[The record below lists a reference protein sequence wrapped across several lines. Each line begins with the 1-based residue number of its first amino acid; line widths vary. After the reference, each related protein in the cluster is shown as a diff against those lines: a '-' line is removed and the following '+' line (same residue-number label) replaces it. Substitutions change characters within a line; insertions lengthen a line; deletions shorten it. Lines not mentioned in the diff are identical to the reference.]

1 MGSLEYNHTRSTKM
15 LTTRLPRSSGKFT
28 YSSPKNPCPV
38 CGRTKD
44 KDCRWNEVCH
54 CRTYAKEYLE
64 VGDVIRGDD
73 GRQWA
78 YLGVSGNGLWAMFKP
93 HEELRKE
100 DWDPK
105 LTSFTRRASNKN
117 GNAASTKPTTA
128 QPTAPPVSSLARPTA
143 TPPAA
148 KKAPRPAGQQD
159 FIYHDADGQPVI
171 LVRRTDYGNGKKDIS
186 QFRYENG
193 EWISG
198 LNEQVAKRV
207 RLYRI
212 ADARE
217 LSEKTGYPI
226 FMVEGESCVER
237 LFSIG
242 IPATTSIGG
251 AKKWTGYGFPNYLQD
266 LQGCRIVL
274 SPDADSHGVAHMLE
288 IERSLRSAGI
298 EIAGWLLAP
307 PNAPWENLPDGG
319 GLDVVDWLES
329 GATAEDILRSIRVA
343 LPAHLAAEDEIAD
356 LAAEV
361 SELAQLD
368 RASGLT
374 LLPKVLDTPLRRI
387 AEELN
392 LPVEAY
398 YLVLLC
404 VAAGLIPSQTRLMI
418 DPRRRFRVP
427 PVLWGGLVGETGSGK
442 THIICTL
449 TEPLEDIQAE
459 YRIRYQHQLENY
471 KTALREYERK
481 RKGEDAGDPP
491 ERPVPVD
498 LYASDYTMEAI
509 SQILG
514 QQPER
519 GLLVATD
526 ELAAFL
532 ESMDA
537 YRGGRGAD
545 RARWLSLYN
554 GLALKVNRKTSD
566 QIYVRYT
573 SVSVIGGIQP
583 SVLQNF
589 WRDDKT
595 SGDGFWSR
603 FAWVKVPLVPDPD
616 THEGPEHLPQRLLE
630 SVYRRLQAFLPMQH
644 ELDGEGRRLW
654 NEWKR
659 ELNEPI
665 LNEPNERI
673 RVTLPKTKER
683 AARIALILHW
693 LDAACTGENPSKVI
707 PASTLARAI
716 EFTRWLQNQTRLI
729 YGELGESSSP
739 EASLVLRFV
748 GRFKGC
754 GAVSLKQCRGWWSG
768 RRKPPMKEI
777 RSFLDGVVQMGYA
790 RWVDPQHIEIVQ
802 PSSCSHGSH
811 LVTQKPE
818 TLMQSGFEP
827 VTTRSH
833 PVVTGSHSVVTPMQS
848 EPTQPGTTACA
859 IEAEEQSL
867 PGPSETVAAQPA
879 SNGNATRSITD
890 WDPNSPKAVEP
901 EPPSLPR
908 QPVGDAATT
917 PQSRQRC
924 GTTAHNAGVHG
935 RLVHFLDRDPVP
947 PSLRG
952 KEARLERETLRTAVV
967 WVDGVRQRVPKAWLV
982 EGSETTVSAAPSGSH
997 GPATPTLEDREPEP
1011 PPPSCPPADGDT
1023 PVTEQDWDT
1032 LIAACRNAGML
1043 WIPSLQFIAE
1053 ALGIP
1058 VEKLDYSRMT
1068 QRQYRQVME
1077 RVENYRR
1084 SAERR
1089 RRPSE
1094 ALERFEVERFER

>member
-1 MGSLEYNHTRSTKM
+1 
-15 LTTRLPRSSGKFT
+15 
-28 YSSPKNPCPV
+28 
-38 CGRTKD
+38 
-44 KDCRWNEVCH
+44 
-54 CRTYAKEYLE
+54 
-64 VGDVIRGDD
+64 
-73 GRQWA
+73 
-78 YLGVSGNGLWAMFKP
+78 MFKL
-93 HEELRKE
+93 HEERRGGE
-100 DWDPK
+100 WDPG

-148 KKAPRPAGQQD
+148 KKAPRPAGQKD

-212 ADARE
+212 ADARD
-217 LSEKTGYPI
+217 LSQKTGIPI
-226 FMVEGESCVER
+226 FMVEGESCVEQ
-237 LFSIG
+237 LFKIG

-673 RVTLPKTKER
+673 RATLPKTKER

-693 LDAACTGENPSKVI
+693 LDAACDGVTPNKVI

-768 RRKPPMKEI
+768 RRKPSMKEI

-790 RWVDPQHIEIVQ
+790 RWVDPTHIEIVQ
-802 PSSCSHGSH
+802 PYSGSH

-818 TLMQSGFEP
+818 TLVQSGFEP

-833 PVVTGSHSVVTPMQS
+833 PVVTRSHPAAAKRPESLTQSGSEQVTTDSSPVVTRSHSVVTPMQS
-848 EPTQPGTTACA
+848 EPTQPGTTARV

-879 SNGNATRSITD
+879 SNGKAPQR
-890 WDPNSPKAVEP
+890 DPNGFEELESE
-901 EPPSLPR
+901 
-908 QPVGDAATT
+908 
-917 PQSRQRC
+917 
-924 GTTAHNAGVHG
+924 
-935 RLVHFLDRDPVP
+935 PVP
-947 PSLRG
+947 LPNNGSLQP
-952 KEARLERETLRTAVV
+952 EVV
-967 WVDGVRQRVPKAWLV
+967 DA
-982 EGSETTVSAAPSGSH
+982 
-997 GPATPTLEDREPEP
+997 
-1011 PPPSCPPADGDT
+1011 
-1023 PVTEQDWDT
+1023 PVTMQDWKA
-1032 LIAACRNAGML
+1032 LLAACREAGML
-1043 WIPSLQFIAE
+1043 WGTAVEFIASTT
-1053 ALGIP
+1053 GIP
-1058 VEKLDYSRMT
+1058 VEKLDPSRVT
-1068 QRQYRQVME
+1068 RGQYQQVME
-1077 RVENYRR
+1077 RVKNF
-1084 SAERR
+1084 
-1089 RRPSE
+1089 RRP
-1094 ALERFEVERFER
+1094 

>member
-1 MGSLEYNHTRSTKM
+1 VDAKG
-15 LTTRLPRSSGKFT
+15 F
-28 YSSPKNPCPV
+28 
-38 CGRTKD
+38 
-44 KDCRWNEVCH
+44 CH
-54 CRTYAKEYLE
+54 CRTYAKDPPK

-73 GRQWA
+73 GLQWA
-78 YLGVSGNGLWAMFKP
+78 YIGESDRGRWALFKP
-93 HEELRKE
+93 HEERRGG
-100 DWDPK
+100 WDPK
-105 LTSFTRRASNKN
+105 PTL
-117 GNAASTKPTTA
+117 STKRKTSPANPNPKPAATPA
-128 QPTAPPVSSLARPTA
+128 RPTAAPARPTA
-143 TPPAA
+143 TPPEA
-148 KKAPRPAGQQD
+148 KKATRPAGQQE

-171 LVRRTDYGNGKKDIS
+171 KVRREDDGQGNKDIR
-186 QFRYENG
+186 QLRYENG
-193 EWISG
+193 KWVSR
-198 LNEQVAKRV
+198 LNEDVTKRV

-212 ADARE
+212 AEARA
-217 LSEKTGYPI
+217 LSEKTGHPI
-226 FMVEGESCVER
+226 FLVEGESCVER
-237 LFSIG
+237 LMALG

-251 AKKWTGYGFPNYLQD
+251 AKKWTGYGYPNYLQD
-266 LQGCRIVL
+266 LQGCRIIL
-274 SPDADSHGVAHMLE
+274 SPDADRPGLEHMLE
-288 IERSLRSAGI
+288 IERSLRTAGI

-319 GLDVVDWLES
+319 GLDVVDWLDS
-329 GATAEDILRSIRVA
+329 GATAEEILSSIRVA
-343 LPAHLAAEDEIAD
+343 LPEYLVADDEIAD

-374 LLPKVLDTPLRRI
+374 LLPRVLDTPLRRI

-673 RVTLPKTKER
+673 RATLPKTKER

-693 LDAACTGENPSKVI
+693 LDAACDGVTPNKVI

-768 RRKPPMKEI
+768 RRKPSMKEI

-790 RWVDPQHIEIVQ
+790 RWVDPTHIEIVQ
-802 PSSCSHGSH
+802 PYSGSH

-818 TLMQSGFEP
+818 TLVQSGFEP

-833 PVVTGSHSVVTPMQS
+833 PVVTRSHPAAAKRPESLTQSGSEQVTTDSSPVVTRSHSVVTPMQS
-848 EPTQPGTTACA
+848 EPTQPGTTARV

-879 SNGNATRSITD
+879 SNGKAPQR
-890 WDPNSPKAVEP
+890 DPNGFEELESE
-901 EPPSLPR
+901 
-908 QPVGDAATT
+908 
-917 PQSRQRC
+917 
-924 GTTAHNAGVHG
+924 
-935 RLVHFLDRDPVP
+935 PVP
-947 PSLRG
+947 LPNNGSLQP
-952 KEARLERETLRTAVV
+952 EVV
-967 WVDGVRQRVPKAWLV
+967 DA
-982 EGSETTVSAAPSGSH
+982 
-997 GPATPTLEDREPEP
+997 
-1011 PPPSCPPADGDT
+1011 
-1023 PVTEQDWDT
+1023 PVTMQDWKA
-1032 LIAACRNAGML
+1032 LLAACREAGML
-1043 WIPSLQFIAE
+1043 WGTAVEFIASTT
-1053 ALGIP
+1053 GIP
-1058 VEKLDYSRMT
+1058 VEKLDPSRVT
-1068 QRQYRQVME
+1068 RGQYQQVME
-1077 RVENYRR
+1077 RVKNF
-1084 SAERR
+1084 
-1089 RRPSE
+1089 RRP
-1094 ALERFEVERFER
+1094 

>member
-1 MGSLEYNHTRSTKM
+1 
-15 LTTRLPRSSGKFT
+15 
-28 YSSPKNPCPV
+28 
-38 CGRTKD
+38 
-44 KDCRWNEVCH
+44 
-54 CRTYAKEYLE
+54 
-64 VGDVIRGDD
+64 
-73 GRQWA
+73 
-78 YLGVSGNGLWAMFKP
+78 
-93 HEELRKE
+93 
-100 DWDPK
+100 
-105 LTSFTRRASNKN
+105 
-117 GNAASTKPTTA
+117 
-128 QPTAPPVSSLARPTA
+128 
-143 TPPAA
+143 
-148 KKAPRPAGQQD
+148 
-159 FIYHDADGQPVI
+159 
-171 LVRRTDYGNGKKDIS
+171 
-186 QFRYENG
+186 
-193 EWISG
+193 
-198 LNEQVAKRV
+198 
-207 RLYRI
+207 
-212 ADARE
+212 
-217 LSEKTGYPI
+217 
-226 FMVEGESCVER
+226 
-237 LFSIG
+237 
-242 IPATTSIGG
+242 
-251 AKKWTGYGFPNYLQD
+251 
-266 LQGCRIVL
+266 
-274 SPDADSHGVAHMLE
+274 
-288 IERSLRSAGI
+288 
-298 EIAGWLLAP
+298 
-307 PNAPWENLPDGG
+307 
-319 GLDVVDWLES
+319 
-329 GATAEDILRSIRVA
+329 
-343 LPAHLAAEDEIAD
+343 
-356 LAAEV
+356 
-361 SELAQLD
+361 
-368 RASGLT
+368 
-374 LLPKVLDTPLRRI
+374 
-387 AEELN
+387 
-392 LPVEAY
+392 
-398 YLVLLC
+398 
-404 VAAGLIPSQTRLMI
+404 MI

-673 RVTLPKTKER
+673 RATLPKTKER

-693 LDAACTGENPSKVI
+693 LDAACDGVTPNKVI

-768 RRKPPMKEI
+768 RRKPSMKEI

-790 RWVDPQHIEIVQ
+790 RWVDPTHIEIVQ
-802 PSSCSHGSH
+802 PYSGSH

-818 TLMQSGFEP
+818 TLVQSGFEP

-833 PVVTGSHSVVTPMQS
+833 PVVTRSHPAAAKRPESLTQSGSEQVTTDSSPVVTRSHSVVTPMQS
-848 EPTQPGTTACA
+848 EPTQPGTTARV

-879 SNGNATRSITD
+879 SNGKAPQR
-890 WDPNSPKAVEP
+890 DPNGFEELESE
-901 EPPSLPR
+901 
-908 QPVGDAATT
+908 
-917 PQSRQRC
+917 
-924 GTTAHNAGVHG
+924 
-935 RLVHFLDRDPVP
+935 PVP
-947 PSLRG
+947 LPNNGSLQP
-952 KEARLERETLRTAVV
+952 EVV
-967 WVDGVRQRVPKAWLV
+967 DA
-982 EGSETTVSAAPSGSH
+982 
-997 GPATPTLEDREPEP
+997 
-1011 PPPSCPPADGDT
+1011 
-1023 PVTEQDWDT
+1023 PVTMQDWKA
-1032 LIAACRNAGML
+1032 LLAACREAGML
-1043 WIPSLQFIAE
+1043 WGTAVEFIAGTT
-1053 ALGIP
+1053 GIP
-1058 VEKLDYSRMT
+1058 VEKLDPSRVT
-1068 QRQYRQVME
+1068 RGQYQQVME
-1077 RVENYRR
+1077 RVKNF
-1084 SAERR
+1084 
-1089 RRPSE
+1089 RRP
-1094 ALERFEVERFER
+1094 

>member
-1 MGSLEYNHTRSTKM
+1 
-15 LTTRLPRSSGKFT
+15 
-28 YSSPKNPCPV
+28 
-38 CGRTKD
+38 
-44 KDCRWNEVCH
+44 
-54 CRTYAKEYLE
+54 
-64 VGDVIRGDD
+64 
-73 GRQWA
+73 
-78 YLGVSGNGLWAMFKP
+78 MFKL
-93 HEELRKE
+93 HEERRGGE
-100 DWDPK
+100 WDPG

-148 KKAPRPAGQQD
+148 KKAPRPAGQKD

-212 ADARE
+212 ADARD
-217 LSEKTGYPI
+217 LSQKTGIPI
-226 FMVEGESCVER
+226 FMVEGESCVEQ
-237 LFSIG
+237 LFKIG

-673 RVTLPKTKER
+673 RATLPKTKER

-693 LDAACTGENPSKVI
+693 LDAACDGVTPNKVI

-768 RRKPPMKEI
+768 RRKPSMKEI

-790 RWVDPQHIEIVQ
+790 RWVDPTHIEIVQ
-802 PSSCSHGSH
+802 PYSGSH

-818 TLMQSGFEP
+818 TLVQSGFEP

-833 PVVTGSHSVVTPMQS
+833 PVVTRSHPAAAKRPESLTQSGSEQVTTDSSPVVTRSHSVVTPMQS
-848 EPTQPGTTACA
+848 EPTQPGTTARV

-879 SNGNATRSITD
+879 SNGKAPQR
-890 WDPNSPKAVEP
+890 DPNGFEELESE
-901 EPPSLPR
+901 
-908 QPVGDAATT
+908 
-917 PQSRQRC
+917 
-924 GTTAHNAGVHG
+924 
-935 RLVHFLDRDPVP
+935 PVP
-947 PSLRG
+947 LPNNGSLQP
-952 KEARLERETLRTAVV
+952 EVV
-967 WVDGVRQRVPKAWLV
+967 DA
-982 EGSETTVSAAPSGSH
+982 
-997 GPATPTLEDREPEP
+997 
-1011 PPPSCPPADGDT
+1011 
-1023 PVTEQDWDT
+1023 PVTMQDWKA
-1032 LIAACRNAGML
+1032 LLAACREAGML
-1043 WIPSLQFIAE
+1043 WGTAVEFIAGTT
-1053 ALGIP
+1053 GIP
-1058 VEKLDYSRMT
+1058 VEKLDPSRVT
-1068 QRQYRQVME
+1068 RGQYQQVME
-1077 RVENYRR
+1077 RVKNF
-1084 SAERR
+1084 
-1089 RRPSE
+1089 RRP
-1094 ALERFEVERFER
+1094 